1 MCEYNGE
8 KLYVNHLWE
17 LKTYVNS
24 HEWPRENFSLQYQYN
39 IRQKRDEHH
48 VIYQMHW

>member
-17 LKTYVNS
+17 LKTKVNS
-24 HEWPRENFSLQYQYN
+24 HEWPIENFSLQYQYN

-48 VIYQMHW
+48 VI